1 MQSPLR
7 YPSLVFAAS
16 KLVIIRKADFDR
28 LVASHFQA
36 PDAGGALEAL
46 KLELA
51 PGYHKAWRAMK
62 QDRDSLFSFWIS
74 KADTLVPAA
83 GTD

>member
-1 MQSPLR
+1 MLTCLCPTRVLGR
-7 YPSLVFAAS
+7 HLVDSVAA
-16 KLVIIRKADFDR
+16 A
-28 LVASHFQA
+28 VAVL
-36 PDAGGALEAL
+36 ALEAL